1 MFKISKIIIL
11 AAITVFAHSSWSAKG
26 HEAIYPGG
34 VKPSIPYTPGIKLAN
49 GMLFIS
55 GQIAYQNGAL
65 PAYAHDGKNDMED
78 QSKIV
83 MENLK
88 RVLDTAG
95 YTFDDAVYAT
105 VYMSDIK
112 NYTIFNKVYATYWG
126 KGKTPPARVA
136 VEVGALPGGKPGAPI
151 LVEVSIIASK

>member
-1 MFKISKIIIL
+1 MFRIL
-11 AAITVFAHSSWSAKG
+11 KTITLLTALIVAHSSWAEKARQ
-26 HEAIYPGG
+26 AIYPGG
-34 VKPSIPYTPGIKLAN
+34 VKPNLPFTPGIKLAN
-49 GMLFIS
+49 GMLFVS

-65 PAYAHDGKNDMED
+65 PAFASDGKNDMAD

-83 MENLK
+83 MENIK
-88 RVLDTAG
+88 RVLDEAG

-112 NYTIFNKVYATYWG
+112 HYNTFNKVYASYWG
-126 KGKTPPARVA
+126 KGKIPPARVA
-136 VEVGALPGGKPGAPI
+136 LEVGALPGGKPGAPI